1 MYSNKYN
8 SIITTKPLLLENQK
22 VIDELHNDIED
33 VAKSIWLI
41 IQNKKNEDIKY
52 LTDLKENKILNSEV
66 EKFWEFALKIV
77 ENEVKKY
84 LVTCEIIIKYYL
96 NQTGY
101 LSELL
106 ENNKNKSDN
115 FLFKIDYL
123 KYLFQGFNKSD
134 IFNNMNLYE
143 EEIKEEIKE
152 ENLNIQKE
160 ENQTK
165 NQKDI
170 SIEDNNKSEDN
181 KSLIEEKDKH
191 NETKSNLNET
201 NKISH

>member
-84 LVTCEIIIKYYL
+84 LVTCEIRK
-96 NQTGY
+96 
-101 LSELL
+101 
-106 ENNKNKSDN
+106 
-115 FLFKIDYL
+115 
-123 KYLFQGFNKSD
+123 
-134 IFNNMNLYE
+134 
-143 EEIKEEIKE
+143 
-152 ENLNIQKE
+152 
-160 ENQTK
+160 
-165 NQKDI
+165 
-170 SIEDNNKSEDN
+170 
-181 KSLIEEKDKH
+181 
-191 NETKSNLNET
+191 
-201 NKISH
+201 